1 MLMFVPGS
9 MLSTLVIDRHVIAGV
24 SIVGTLCDVMGGLY
38 LAYDLLGGS
47 NGPLRTLTRV
57 VTYTL
62 IFCIGYSL
70 PFGLLFGLLK
80 GIELGLVVG
89 IGLGIILGLEY
100 THVTLDKF
108 HDRSHTLDR
117 WLPYLFGLLRGSIFG
132 LAGALLVD
140 LPFGLLF
147 GILSGI
153 GLVIVY
159 AFRFSPSDA
168 YQPNVKPRIRAQ
180 ELIASA
186 LRGTATIL
194 AGIIAALLTHGSNG
208 ALGFGLLFGI
218 VAGTVSAIVSIFSPF
233 VEWWADHLP
242 ARRLGAFGTAILL
255 LGLVL
260 QSLQYWVVLLNV
272 VVQ

>member
-1 MLMFVPGS
+1 M
-9 MLSTLVIDRHVIAGV
+9 
-24 SIVGTLCDVMGGLY
+24 
-38 LAYDLLGGS
+38 
-47 NGPLRTLTRV
+47 
-57 VTYTL
+57 
-62 IFCIGYSL
+62 
-70 PFGLLFGLLK
+70 
-80 GIELGLVVG
+80 
-89 IGLGIILGLEY
+89 
-100 THVTLDKF
+100 
-108 HDRSHTLDR
+108 
-117 WLPYLFGLLRGSIFG
+117 
-132 LAGALLVD
+132 LVD

-194 AGIIAALLTHGSNG
+194 AGIIAALLTLGSNG
-208 ALGFGLLFGI
+208 ALGFCLLFGI